1 MTARQERGRPARRS
15 HEAGSITVIAAGVMV
30 VLAVMALAT
39 ADVARALLVA
49 ARAQNAA
56 DAAAL
61 AAVQEQAEP
70 TGSPPVDVAGR
81 FALAN
86 GATLVACDCPPDGT
100 GATVTVRMP
109 VDGLL
114 LLRPGRTVTATA
126 RAELDLPASSANPAL
141 FGGRGG
147 EVTRRMAGP

>member
-1 MTARQERGRPARRS
+1 MTANTTRARSTRLS
-15 HEAGSITVIAAGVMV
+15 REAGSITVIAAGVMV

-70 TGSPPVDVAGR
+70 TGTPPADVAGR
-81 FALAN
+81 FAVAN
-86 GATLVACDCPPDGT
+86 GATLVACDCPADGT

-126 RAELDLPASSANPAL
+126 RAELDLPGSSPNPDP